1 MTRADVFDVEQRAA
15 VMRAVKG
22 ADTKPELKVRRI
34 VRGLGLGYRLG
45 GWGLAGKPDLVFP
58 GRRACI
64 FVHGCFWHGH
74 ECKRGARVP
83 KDNNAY
89 WVGKIAR
96 NRARDAAALKSLAE
110 QGWHVLVIWE
120 CDMKDEAAL
129 TATLA
134 RFLKK

>member
-22 ADTKPELKVRRI
+22 ANTKPELNVRRI

-74 ECKRGARVP
+74 DCKRGARAP
-83 KDNNAY
+83 KDNADY
-89 WVGKIAR
+89 WRAKIAR
-96 NRARDAAALKSLAE
+96 NVARDARTLEALRAG
-110 QGWHVLVIWE
+110 GWRTLVIWE
-120 CDMKDEAAL
+120 CETKDAAAL
-129 TATLA
+129 SARLA
-134 RFLKK
+134 RFLR